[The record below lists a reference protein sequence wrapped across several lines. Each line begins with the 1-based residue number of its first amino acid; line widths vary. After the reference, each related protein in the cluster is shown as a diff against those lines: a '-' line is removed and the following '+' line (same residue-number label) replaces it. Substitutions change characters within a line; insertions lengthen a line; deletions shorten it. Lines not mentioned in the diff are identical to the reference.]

1 MDYEMLTSFF
11 LWSSIINI
19 ALLLFTSLMVK
30 MAGVWI
36 YETHG
41 KWFSVPED
49 TYLAVVYALIGGYK
63 VLILV
68 FNVVPWVVL
77 EIIG

>member
-11 LWSSIINI
+11 LWCSVING
-19 ALLLFTSLMVK
+19 ALLILISVMVK
-30 MAGVWI
+30 VAGVWI

-49 TYLAVVYALIGGYK
+49 TYLAVMYALVAGYK

-77 EIIG
+77 EVIG

>member
-1 MDYEMLTSFF
+1 
-11 LWSSIINI
+11 
-19 ALLLFTSLMVK
+19 MVK

>member
-11 LWSSIINI
+11 FWSSIINI
-19 ALLLFTSLMVK
+19 VILLFASVMVK
-30 MAGVWI
+30 VAGVWI

-41 KWFSVPED
+41 KWFSIPED
-49 TYLAVVYALIGGYK
+49 KYLVVIYALLGVYK

-68 FNVVPWVVL
+68 FNVVPWVALQIV
-77 EIIG
+77 G